1 MKMIK
6 KQLTCGTYLPSIEKC
21 VVAARLDTDSPEKN
35 VVHYEHDPHTGVT
48 RHYLSGEVANLLH
61 EYEQLGFTPEELKE
75 IIRQHKMFKSI
86 EESMHHP
93 YLIAGRRNGKS
104 LLAARDVI
112 EYIMNDVSTTS
123 KLAGHTT
130 VKEHQDGLCAKVTL
144 IDEMHAIKP
153 DPWML
158 SKRLNVPRNL
168 EIEKVIFND
177 PATIVIWKDGT
188 KTVVKATNEE
198 YDPEKGLAMAI
209 TKKALGN
216 KGNYFETIKKYVG
229 AYEEAREDEE
239 VNQLSIF
246 FKQLKGK

>member
-1 MKMIK
+1 MIK

-48 RHYLSGEVANLLH
+48 RHYLSGEVTNLLH
-61 EYEQLGFTPEELKE
+61 EYEQLGYTPEELKA
-75 IIRQHKMFKSI
+75 IIHQHKVFKSI

-104 LLAARDVI
+104 LLTAREVI
-112 EYIMNDVSTTS
+112 DCITYGTHVTQNWT
-123 KLAGHTT
+123 
-130 VKEHQDGLCAKVTL
+130 DGLKAKVTL

-188 KTVVKATNEE
+188 KTVVKATNEK
-198 YDPEKGLAMAI
+198 YDPEKGLTMAI

-229 AYEEAREDEE
+229 AYEEAREDKDAA
-239 VNQLSIF
+239 QLSMF
-246 FKQLKGK
+246 LKQHK